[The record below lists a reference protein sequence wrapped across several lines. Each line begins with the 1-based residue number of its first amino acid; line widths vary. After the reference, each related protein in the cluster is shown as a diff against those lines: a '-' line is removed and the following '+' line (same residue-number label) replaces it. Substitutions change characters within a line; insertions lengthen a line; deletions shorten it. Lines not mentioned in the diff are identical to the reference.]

1 MNASDLLAV
10 QWRKST
16 ASGHE
21 GGDCVEV
28 ADLCIATVG
37 RDTNAPDGA

>member
-1 MNASDLLAV
+1 MNASDLLAI

-16 ASGHE
+16 ASTHE

-28 ADLCIATVG
+28 ADFSLAIVA
-37 RDTNAPDGA
+37 RDTTSPDDA